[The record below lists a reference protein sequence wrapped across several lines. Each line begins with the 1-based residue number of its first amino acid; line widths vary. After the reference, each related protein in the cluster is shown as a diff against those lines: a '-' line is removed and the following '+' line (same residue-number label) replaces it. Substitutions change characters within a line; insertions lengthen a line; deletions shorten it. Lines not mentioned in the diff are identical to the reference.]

1 MFFFTKYIFIY
12 LLLYFIIIY
21 LFICVEHSEGVDA
34 DNQFIFNHDLFQRY
48 SNTPLMKYTPHL
60 MSGFCEQI
68 KDCNVE
74 NHYFNMILISRK
86 SRYHSGTRFNT
97 RGLQNSKCANFVETE
112 EIIQMI
118 NENQEATEEYYS
130 VTQIRGSIPLY
141 WQQNV
146 TLKYTPKVTI
156 SNDEQQNKNGFLTH
170 VKEITSQYGGIT
182 IVNLIDKK
190 KDQLTLG
197 KEYEKYSN
205 ELKDQY
211 KLHYIWF
218 DFHKECAKMKWENL
232 SKLMADIDA
241 DIKAYGY
248 FHIKSDGSTIDKK
261 QTGVCRTNCM
271 DNLDRTNVV
280 QSLIGRR
287 VILFIFDSPS
297 SLTLENVLSSPYSQF
312 EVLFK
317 GIWSD
322 NADRLSYLYSGTNAL
337 KTDFTR
343 TGKRTFQGLMDDGYN
358 SMMRYYLN
366 NFCDGCKQDAINLL
380 VGDYSISED
389 VCKKIAKKQNAFV
402 YILYILIFHFFSL
415 NFNNRLCF

>member
-1 MFFFTKYIFIY
+1 MIYVHHYKVYIYIY
-12 LLLYFIIIY
+12 YSYLYII
-21 LFICVEHSEGVDA
+21 EQSEGNDV
-34 DNQFIFNHDLFQRY
+34 DNQFIFNHDLFQKY
-48 SNTPLMKYTPHL
+48 ANTPLIKYTPHI

-68 KDCNVE
+68 KDCSIE

-112 EIIQMI
+112 QIIQMI
-118 NENQEATEEYYS
+118 NDAQEPTEEYYS

-156 SNDEQQNKNGFLTH
+156 SKDEQQNKNGFLTH
-170 VKEITSQYGGIT
+170 IKEITSQYGAVT

-197 KEYEKYSN
+197 KEYEKYSEDLKN
-205 ELKDQY
+205 EY

-218 DFHKECAKMKWENL
+218 DFHKECAKMRWENL

-241 DIKAYGY
+241 DIKSYGY
-248 FHIKSDGSTIDKK
+248 FHIKSDGNIDKK

-280 QSLIGRR
+280 QSLIARR
-287 VILFIFDSPS
+287 ITLYIFDSPS
-297 SLTLENVLSSPYSQF
+297 SLTLDNVLSSPYSQF

-317 GIWSD
+317 GVWSD
-322 NADRLSYLYSGTNAL
+322 NADRLSCLYSGTNAL

-343 TGKRTFQGLMDDGYN
+343 TGKRTFQGLLDDGYN

-389 VCKKIAKKQNAFV
+389 TCKKIAKKQNALV
-402 YILYILIFHFFSL
+402 YLYIFIDL
-415 NFNNRLCF
+415 